1 MITFFL
7 LLWGLLLASGGSVL
21 GGCCC
26 AQAFDLSISLVAT
39 QAASNTNG
47 ARASA
52 FMASIRI

>member
-1 MITFFL
+1 MITFFP

-26 AQAFDLSISLVAT
+26 AHDLSISFVAT

-47 ARASA
+47 AAKASA
-52 FMASIRI
+52 FMASFRI